1 MNDVVDT
8 SATDKDHWWSRPDTE
23 QSQRI
28 EEALS
33 MHGELG
39 LSAAITYLEHHAIDT
54 GTMLRVLML
63 PRKRRKLS
71 PAKRAHLRHDDI
83 EPAKPAG
90 STEPAANP

>member
-1 MNDVVDT
+1 MNDVADT
-8 SATDKDHWWSRPDTE
+8 SADQDDWWNRPDTE

-71 PAKRAHLRHDDI
+71 PTKQAHLRHDDA
-83 EPAKPAG
+83 EPA
-90 STEPAANP
+90 EPAANP